1 MERHTRLSRA
11 AVVLVTIALIASIA
25 AAVWFASPDAPYVP
39 SEDSG
44 AALGAAAPAED
55 GYAEHETTVPGGYTP
70 VRSDSDV
77 DNMRSNGRKSNNK
90 YILMNNIEID
100 SIDLT
105 AWTGADGSPWKSELD
120 GNGYTITINAAT
132 ASGEYYDTG
141 GLFSVIGGGAY
152 VHDLTIVVQNVR
164 VDNTANEGS
173 ANFGVIAGNAC
184 GAVTVD
190 NVYIRL
196 DKDSSNN
203 GDAYVSSNGTTWLGG
218 VFGKVEG
225 SDVSISNTTVYNAA
239 AGNRGFSG
247 TMINNFGV
255 YVGGF
260 VGSIDKGDL
269 TVSNIAYKADDDAK
283 IFAVAESGAGFWESN
298 TTLTGGVL
306 GYHNEG
312 SFTLD
317 GLIFDAQVSL
327 GSSFGT
333 QNGDNPH
340 NAYIVGQV
348 DGGLSDVWSD
358 IYINAA
364 NGSNWL
370 DGNNETR
377 GNFIRYDAA
386 TFTDARFTDDEK
398 IAFAVARQDPASAG
412 SVMRTIVQENTTTT
426 LSDAEI
432 ADIVS
437 SGDGP
442 AWITV
447 DRVNATGKNS
457 LSIGSKATAG
467 DYNVQNYDTVSSADA
482 AYRGSKVYDGT
493 AVKTPTLNVGGTTVN
508 AWTADSTSTTADA
521 GTKTFSYNEDAL
533 SGYAAATYNGGT
545 YLVRDGT
552 IYSPGEIIVNGVGQ
566 TFALGK
572 DFVYEITPA
581 PVEVVV
587 ANIPGTFYE
596 GDQMPELKVQSVTP
610 NVPGTIAWND
620 SSLVYGKNEY
630 GWTWTPESDNYQPD
644 TGTVTLQ
651 VLQATISEI
660 VVSGDFKTQYTA
672 YDAFDPTGMVV
683 TAYYAGD
690 SEHERGVVLESSDYT
705 LSVENGNTDRLIVAN
720 NTVTVS
726 LKEDTGVSTKIS
738 IIVSKLAVDVP
749 IANQDLVYNGKEQI
763 GVEASADGYY
773 SLSVNTG
780 INAANYTATA
790 KLTDPDNTEWSTG
803 GTDDVTIPWTI
814 APMTIAGT
822 VSAPIDLTYDGTEKV
837 AKFKLTSPAALIGDD
852 KVTITYSVEDRTN
865 VTGEAITATAKL
877 PSGNNY
883 KWAADAPSASFTI
896 VPMRVVIGLADISDK
911 TYDGNVVDPKR
922 LFIAPNG
929 VDGGALELTVTVD
942 GGKEILNADTYSV
955 TASLASTETNYTADS
970 VTITFT
976 IETIKVSGSVAFTTS
991 EIYDGT
997 EKVAEFKLTSPAALI
1012 GDDKVTITYSVE
1024 DRINVTGQAIVASVA
1039 LPSSGNYQWKDGVEP
1054 TASLT
1059 IVKATPAVT
1068 VKLSDDMPGNLTV
1081 AATLDNDWLVRTD
1094 NTGVEG
1100 ALTWVK
1106 AGELLQQGKVEYGW
1120 KFVPTDSNNYNNET
1134 GSLWIT
1140 ASEDTLQSITV
1151 DGTYKTEYTAYD
1163 DFDPTG
1169 LVVIAHYASGTKVEV
1184 TSGFTLENDKELTDG
1199 QITVTLNGV
1208 STTITVTVNKREI
1221 PLPTATEGLI
1231 FNGKEQNG
1239 IDQKWIEQYAEF
1251 VKVDG
1256 NSQRD
1261 AGDYRA
1267 TVTLTKDTKYVTW
1280 EGGSDADVSIPWT
1293 IAPMTLDGTVSAADS
1308 LEYDGNEKDA
1318 AFTVTVG
1325 ELCGSDQVTFDYGA
1339 GDRINVTD
1347 GGFTATAQLPSSG
1360 NYKWAKDAPSAS
1372 FTIVPMRVEIGL
1384 ADVSGKTYDGNVVD
1398 PKSLFIAPNGV
1409 DGPLALTVTVDGGKE
1424 ILNAGSYTV
1433 TAVLAQGQSNYT
1445 AEQAVAKYNVS
1456 KADPTVNPTADVQ
1469 GTLYTSDD
1477 LYKIALNLAADD
1489 TPGTVKWDE
1498 GQRLIA
1504 DEQGYNWTFVP
1515 TDSVNYNGA
1524 TGVIKLTAVQAALT
1538 GIRVS
1543 PSAQAEYTAY
1553 DAFDRGDIVVEAV
1566 YGDVVRAVGDYA
1578 LRFSSGAEGRLVA
1591 GEITVTVS
1599 YGDGGASFE
1608 ESFVIVVAK
1617 LVVEKPV
1624 VGDTTFEDNGGQIT
1638 LEIAPSEFYTV
1649 TGNTGFGVG
1658 SYLATVSL
1666 VDADNTVWADGS
1678 VDDISIAWTISE
1690 PVTSDE
1696 VIADILAMEKVT
1708 WQNAEEFLDL
1718 EARYNALDES
1728 EQTAEATA
1736 KLATLKAQYDALRNA
1751 AFDDIEAAHEVTAKS
1766 LGRALAAAAA
1776 GLSAAAI
1783 ALAIAKRRSI

>member
-1169 LVVIAHYASGTKVEV
+1169 LVSLLIMRAAPRLRSRPASPWRTTK
-1184 TSGFTLENDKELTDG
+1184 N
-1199 QITVTLNGV
+1199 
-1208 STTITVTVNKREI
+1208 
-1221 PLPTATEGLI
+1221 
-1231 FNGKEQNG
+1231 
-1239 IDQKWIEQYAEF
+1239 
-1251 VKVDG
+1251 
-1256 NSQRD
+1256 
-1261 AGDYRA
+1261 
-1267 TVTLTKDTKYVTW
+1267 
-1280 EGGSDADVSIPWT
+1280 
-1293 IAPMTLDGTVSAADS
+1293 
-1308 LEYDGNEKDA
+1308 
-1318 AFTVTVG
+1318 
-1325 ELCGSDQVTFDYGA
+1325 
-1339 GDRINVTD
+1339 
-1347 GGFTATAQLPSSG
+1347 
-1360 NYKWAKDAPSAS
+1360 
-1372 FTIVPMRVEIGL
+1372 
-1384 ADVSGKTYDGNVVD
+1384 
-1398 PKSLFIAPNGV
+1398 
-1409 DGPLALTVTVDGGKE
+1409 
-1424 ILNAGSYTV
+1424 
-1433 TAVLAQGQSNYT
+1433 
-1445 AEQAVAKYNVS
+1445 
-1456 KADPTVNPTADVQ
+1456 
-1469 GTLYTSDD
+1469 
-1477 LYKIALNLAADD
+1477 
-1489 TPGTVKWDE
+1489 
-1498 GQRLIA
+1498 
-1504 DEQGYNWTFVP
+1504 
-1515 TDSVNYNGA
+1515 
-1524 TGVIKLTAVQAALT
+1524 
-1538 GIRVS
+1538 
-1543 PSAQAEYTAY
+1543 
-1553 DAFDRGDIVVEAV
+1553 
-1566 YGDVVRAVGDYA
+1566 
-1578 LRFSSGAEGRLVA
+1578 
-1591 GEITVTVS
+1591 
-1599 YGDGGASFE
+1599 
-1608 ESFVIVVAK
+1608 
-1617 LVVEKPV
+1617 
-1624 VGDTTFEDNGGQIT
+1624 
-1638 LEIAPSEFYTV
+1638 
-1649 TGNTGFGVG
+1649 
-1658 SYLATVSL
+1658 
-1666 VDADNTVWADGS
+1666 
-1678 VDDISIAWTISE
+1678 
-1690 PVTSDE
+1690 
-1696 VIADILAMEKVT
+1696 
-1708 WQNAEEFLDL
+1708 
-1718 EARYNALDES
+1718 
-1728 EQTAEATA
+1728 
-1736 KLATLKAQYDALRNA
+1736 
-1751 AFDDIEAAHEVTAKS
+1751 
-1766 LGRALAAAAA
+1766 
-1776 GLSAAAI
+1776 
-1783 ALAIAKRRSI
+1783 

>member
-803 GTDDVTIPWTI
+803 GTTDDVTIPWTI

-1169 LVVIAHYASGTKVEV
+1169 LVSLLIMRAAPRLRSRPASPWRTTK
-1184 TSGFTLENDKELTDG
+1184 N
-1199 QITVTLNGV
+1199 
-1208 STTITVTVNKREI
+1208 
-1221 PLPTATEGLI
+1221 
-1231 FNGKEQNG
+1231 
-1239 IDQKWIEQYAEF
+1239 
-1251 VKVDG
+1251 
-1256 NSQRD
+1256 
-1261 AGDYRA
+1261 
-1267 TVTLTKDTKYVTW
+1267 
-1280 EGGSDADVSIPWT
+1280 
-1293 IAPMTLDGTVSAADS
+1293 
-1308 LEYDGNEKDA
+1308 
-1318 AFTVTVG
+1318 
-1325 ELCGSDQVTFDYGA
+1325 
-1339 GDRINVTD
+1339 
-1347 GGFTATAQLPSSG
+1347 
-1360 NYKWAKDAPSAS
+1360 
-1372 FTIVPMRVEIGL
+1372 
-1384 ADVSGKTYDGNVVD
+1384 
-1398 PKSLFIAPNGV
+1398 
-1409 DGPLALTVTVDGGKE
+1409 
-1424 ILNAGSYTV
+1424 
-1433 TAVLAQGQSNYT
+1433 
-1445 AEQAVAKYNVS
+1445 
-1456 KADPTVNPTADVQ
+1456 
-1469 GTLYTSDD
+1469 
-1477 LYKIALNLAADD
+1477 
-1489 TPGTVKWDE
+1489 
-1498 GQRLIA
+1498 
-1504 DEQGYNWTFVP
+1504 
-1515 TDSVNYNGA
+1515 
-1524 TGVIKLTAVQAALT
+1524 
-1538 GIRVS
+1538 
-1543 PSAQAEYTAY
+1543 
-1553 DAFDRGDIVVEAV
+1553 
-1566 YGDVVRAVGDYA
+1566 
-1578 LRFSSGAEGRLVA
+1578 
-1591 GEITVTVS
+1591 
-1599 YGDGGASFE
+1599 
-1608 ESFVIVVAK
+1608 
-1617 LVVEKPV
+1617 
-1624 VGDTTFEDNGGQIT
+1624 
-1638 LEIAPSEFYTV
+1638 
-1649 TGNTGFGVG
+1649 
-1658 SYLATVSL
+1658 
-1666 VDADNTVWADGS
+1666 
-1678 VDDISIAWTISE
+1678 
-1690 PVTSDE
+1690 
-1696 VIADILAMEKVT
+1696 
-1708 WQNAEEFLDL
+1708 
-1718 EARYNALDES
+1718 
-1728 EQTAEATA
+1728 
-1736 KLATLKAQYDALRNA
+1736 
-1751 AFDDIEAAHEVTAKS
+1751 
-1766 LGRALAAAAA
+1766 
-1776 GLSAAAI
+1776 
-1783 ALAIAKRRSI
+1783 